1 MRALDLKIPP
11 VALTAIFA
19 LLMWLIAASV
29 PALSLALPWRAALA
43 LMSVAAGFAVAL
55 AGVIAFRRAKTTV
68 SPLTPETTSA
78 MVTSGVYGVSRNP
91 MYVGFLL
98 VLIGW
103 AAFLSHA
110 LAFALLPLFVAYM
123 NRFQIEPEERALSAK
138 FGGQFQEY
146 RRSVRRWV

>member
-1 MRALDLKIPP
+1 
-11 VALTAIFA
+11 
-19 LLMWLIAASV
+19 
-29 PALSLALPWRAALA
+29 LSLALPWRAALA